1 MGAANECVLGGE
13 RVVPELIVLSHFQ
26 VVPLLAA
33 RREGRATLE
42 MSLDLGLSVAEVALE
57 PEGAR
62 FPGGERLDW
71 ASLER
76 IARAEN
82 ACFAV
87 EGGGAREIRVFSEHT
102 NWLRSL
108 MPTRGAPTMLVSGI
122 PMHRIKDTD
131 PYRDTL
137 TKIAAIAPI
146 SGRVL
151 DTATGLGYTAIEAA
165 KTADEVITIELDPAA
180 LEVGRLNPWSRA
192 LFENP
197 RIHQIVG
204 DAFEEVRALEG
215 ESFTRILHDPPWF
228 SLAGELYSLAFYQ
241 QLHRVLRRGGRLFH
255 YIGDPTSKSGQRTTS
270 GVIRRLREAGFGRVD
285 RRPEA
290 FGVVAVK

>member
-1 MGAANECVLGGE
+1 MTE
-13 RVVPELIVLSHFQ
+13 RIVLSHFQ
-26 VVPLLAA
+26 VAPLLAA
-33 RREGRATLE
+33 RREGRATLAV
-42 MSLDLGLSVAEVALE
+42 SPDLGLSVVEVALA
-57 PEGAR
+57 PEGVR
-62 FPGGERLDW
+62 FVDGEQLDW

-82 ACFAV
+82 TCFVV
-87 EGGGAREIRVFSEHT
+87 EGGTVREIRVFSERT

-131 PYRDTL
+131 PHRDTR
-137 TKIAAIAPI
+137 TKIAAIAPVT
-146 SGRVL
+146 GRVL

-165 KTADEVITIELDPAA
+165 RTADEVVTIELDPAA
-180 LEVGRLNPWSRA
+180 LEVARLNPWSRA
-192 LFENP
+192 LFEHP
-197 RIHQIVG
+197 RIRQIVG
-204 DAFEEVRALEG
+204 DAFEEVRALPD

-241 QLHRVLRRGGRLFH
+241 QLYRVLRRGGRVFH
-255 YIGDPTSKSGQRTTS
+255 YIGDPTSKSGQRTTV
-270 GVIRRLREAGFGRVD
+270 GAIRRLREAGFRRVD

-290 FGVVAVK
+290 FGVVALK